1 MSQLEFPGVYV
12 EDVGL
17 LAMGTLKLNEKS
29 LSFKSEKGGKSV
41 NINGDDIDG
50 LKWQK
55 LGNKPGLRVGVSD
68 GAVHRFGGFKDT
80 DLEKLQKFTDAAWSQ
95 PIEQSN
101 LFIKGWSYGQAEV
114 KGRNIEFSWE
124 DKPIFEIPCT
134 NVSNVTA
141 NKNEAVLEFHQNDNS
156 QVSLMEMRF
165 HMPVDAETEDDVD
178 KVEEFKKAVLAF
190 AGLEAEA
197 EQPICLLTD
206 ILCTTPRGRYDIK
219 VYPTSIALH
228 GKTYDYKIPIKSINR
243 LFLVPHKDG
252 RSVFFVLSLNPPIR
266 QGQTR
271 YSYLIMDFPKDE
283 EQDLELA
290 LTDEQ
295 LAQSNGALE
304 RTMEGALY
312 KSVSAIFKSI
322 CNLKITEPGR
332 FIGHSG
338 TPAIQCT
345 HRQNPG
351 LLYPLE
357 KGFLF
362 IHKPAMYIRFE
373 DVSSCHLARSDGGTV
388 TRTVDFEVDL
398 KSGAPIIFNAMEKE
412 ENNKLF
418 DYLSKKSIKI
428 RNPARVESRAAES
441 SDEEPDRYKAAVKAE
456 GLQKDDDS
464 DDETDEDYDLDQ
476 DLKRKKTEKDSS
488 EGSASE
494 PDDEYDSGSEQDSSG
509 TGESEPESE
518 SETPAKKSK
527 RSEPREKREKKEKKE
542 GKRGKKDK
550 KEKDPNAP
558 KRASTAYFQWF
569 TANRLKI
576 KEDGDS
582 VADVAKKGGAKW
594 KSMSAEEKKEWEEL
608 AEKDKARYEAEMKE
622 YKKNGGGASSSSSKP
637 SSSSK
642 KSSGPSSSK
651 AKSKEY
657 ISDSDD
663 SDDEEPKKK
672 EKKAAPKE
680 DSGESDGSEG
690 GSDASDA
697 SEDDSD

>member
-1 MSQLEFPGVYV
+1 MEFPGVYI

-17 LAMGTLKLNEKS
+17 LAPGTLRLTDKS
-29 LSFKSEKGGKSV
+29 ISFKGDKGGKSV
-41 NINGDDIDG
+41 TIQSADIQR

-55 LGNKPGLRVGVSD
+55 LGNKPGLRVGTTD
-68 GAVHRFGGFKDT
+68 GGLHRFGGFKDA
-80 DLEKLQKFTDAAWSQ
+80 DMEKIQEFTESSYSKRIDPS
-95 PIEQSN
+95 P

-114 KGRNIEFSWE
+114 KGKSIEFSWE
-124 DKPIFEIPCT
+124 EKPLFEIPCT

-141 NKNEAVLEFHQNDNS
+141 NKNEAVLEFHQNDDS
-156 QVSLMEMRF
+156 QISLMEMRF
-165 HMPVDAETEDDVD
+165 HMPTDPDNEDDVD
-178 KVEEFKKAVLAF
+178 QVEEFKKAVLAY
-190 AGLEAEA
+190 AGLEAET

-271 YSYLIMDFPKDE
+271 YSYLIFDFPKDE
-283 EQDLELA
+283 EQEMELA

-295 LAQSNGALE
+295 LDAANGSLD
-304 RTMEGALY
+304 RKMDGPIY
-312 KSVSAIFKSI
+312 KTVSALFKNI
-322 CNLKITEPGR
+322 CNLKVTEPGR
-332 FIGHSG
+332 FIGSSG
-338 TPAIQCT
+338 TPAIQCS

-373 DVSSCHLARSDGGTV
+373 DISSCHLARSDGGTV

-418 DYLSKKSIKI
+418 DYLNKKNIKV
-428 RNPARVESRAAES
+428 RNPNKVETRAES
-441 SDEEPDRYKAAVKAE
+441 SDDEIDPYKAAVKAE
-456 GLQKDDDS
+456 GRSKDDS
-464 DDETDEDYDLDQ
+464 DDESTDEDYDLDQ
-476 DLKRKKTEKDSS
+476 DLKRKAKEKDSS

-509 TGESEPESE
+509 TGESEPDSE
-518 SETPAKKSK
+518 EDVPKKK
-527 RSEPREKREKKEKKE
+527 KEKVEKKE
-542 GKRGKKDK
+542 GKGKKGKKD
-550 KEKDPNAP
+550 KDPNAP
-558 KRASTAYFQWF
+558 KRASSAYFHWF
-569 TANRLKI
+569 TANRLSL
-576 KEDGDS
+576 KEEGDS
-582 VADVAKKGGAKW
+582 VADVAKKAGQKW
-594 KSMSAEEKKEWEEL
+594 KTMTAEEKKEWEAK
-608 AEKDKARYEAEMKE
+608 AEKDKARYESEMKE
-622 YKKNGGGASSSSSKP
+622 YKKSGGGASSKSSKP
-637 SSSSK
+637 SSSSSSK

-651 AKSKEY
+651 AISKEY

-663 SDDEEPKKK
+663 SDEEPKKK
-672 EKKAAPKE
+672 EKKSAPKE
-680 DSGESDGSEG
+680 EEEEESDDSEAGSDGSDE
-690 GSDASDA
+690 
-697 SEDDSD
+697 SEDSD

>member
-17 LAMGTLKLNEKS
+17 LAIGTLKLTDKN
-29 LSFKSEKGGKSV
+29 LSFRGDKGGKSV
-41 NINGDDIDG
+41 TVQGSDIRK

-55 LGNKPGLRVGVSD
+55 LGNKPGLRVGCSD

-80 DLEKLQKFTDAAWSQ
+80 DLDKLKQFTDSAWSQ
-95 PIEQSN
+95 SIEPSP

-114 KGRNIEFSWE
+114 KGKNIEFNWE

-141 NKNEAVLEFHQNDNS
+141 NKNEAVLEFHQNDAS
-156 QVSLMEMRF
+156 QISLMEMRF
-165 HMPVDAETEDDVD
+165 HIPVDGENEDEVD
-178 KVEEFKKAVLAF
+178 KVEEFKQAVLAF

-197 EQPICLLTD
+197 EQPICLLSD
-206 ILCTTPRGRYDIK
+206 VLCTTPRGRYEIK

-243 LFLVPHKDG
+243 LFLVPHKDA

-271 YSYLIMDFPKDE
+271 YSYLIMDFQKDE
-283 EQDLELA
+283 EQEMELA

-295 LAQSNGALE
+295 LESSNGTLQ
-304 RTMEGALY
+304 RTMDGPIY
-312 KSVSAIFKSI
+312 KIVSALFKSL
-322 CNLKITEPGR
+322 CNLKVTEPGR
-332 FIGHSG
+332 FVGNSG
-338 TPAIQCT
+338 TPAVQCS
-345 HRQNPG
+345 HRQNAG
-351 LLYPLE
+351 FLYPLE

-373 DVSSCHLARSDGGTV
+373 DISSCHLARSDGGTV

-398 KSGAPIIFNAMEKE
+398 KSGGPIIFNAMDKE

-418 DYLSKKSIKI
+418 DYLNKKNIKV
-428 RNPARVESRAAES
+428 RNPARVDGGRGAGAVD
-441 SDEEPDRYKAAVKAE
+441 SDDEIDPYKAAVKAE
-456 GLQKDDDS
+456 GRAKDDS
-464 DDETDEDYDLDQ
+464 DDESTDEDYDLDQ
-476 DLKRKKTEKDSS
+476 DLKRKAKEKDSS

-509 TGESEPESE
+509 TGESEPDSE
-518 SETPAKKSK
+518 EDVPAKRQKK
-527 RSEPREKREKKEKKE
+527 EKREKKEKSEKKE
-542 GKRGKKDK
+542 GKKGKKD
-550 KEKDPNAP
+550 KDPNAP
-558 KRASTAYFQWF
+558 KRATSAYLLWLN
-569 TANRLKI
+569 ANRASLK
-576 KEDGDS
+576 EEGDS
-582 VADVAKKGGAKW
+582 VADVAKKGGQKW
-594 KSMSAEEKKEWEEL
+594 KAMSADDKKEWE
-608 AEKDKARYEAEMKE
+608 AKYEKEKVRYEAEMKE
-622 YKKNGGGASSSSSKP
+622 YKKNGGGASSSKG
-637 SSSSK
+637 SSSAK

-651 AKSKEY
+651 AVSKEF

-663 SDDEEPKKK
+663 SDDEEEAPKKK

-680 DSGESDGSEG
+680 ESEEDSDGGASG
-690 GSDASDA
+690 GSDE
-697 SEDDSD
+697 SEDSD

>member
-1 MSQLEFPGVYV
+1 MEFPGVYL
-12 EDVGL
+12 EDMGL
-17 LAMGTLKLNEKS
+17 LALGTLKLTDKS
-29 LSFKSEKGGKSV
+29 LSFKSEKGGRSV
-41 NINGDDIDG
+41 TVAGDDIDG

-55 LGNKPGLRVGVSD
+55 LGNKPGLRVGVND
-68 GAVHRFGGFKDT
+68 GNVHRFGGLQDA
-80 DLEKLQKFTDAAWSQ
+80 DLERLQKFTDAHWSR

-141 NKNEAVLEFHQNDNS
+141 NKNEAVLEFHQNDNA
-156 QVSLMEMRF
+156 QIALMEMRF
-165 HMPVDAETEDDVD
+165 HMPVDAETEEDVD
-178 KVEEFKKAVLAF
+178 KVEEFKKAVLAY
-190 AGLEAEA
+190 AGLEAET
-197 EQPICLLTD
+197 EQPIVLLTD

-283 EQDLELA
+283 EQELELS

-295 LAQSNGALE
+295 LEESNGALK
-304 RTMEGALY
+304 RTMDGPIY
-312 KSVSAIFKSI
+312 KTVSVVFKAI

-362 IHKPAMYIRFE
+362 IHKPAMYLRYE

-388 TRTVDFEVDL
+388 TRTVDFEVDM
-398 KSGAPIIFNAMEKE
+398 KSGGPIIFNTMEKE

-418 DYLSKKSIKI
+418 DYLSKKNIKI
-428 RNPARVESRAAES
+428 RNPTRVDARAAES
-441 SDEEPDRYKAAVKAE
+441 SDDEIDPYKAAVKAE
-456 GLQKDDDS
+456 GRKRDESDDDES
-464 DDETDEDYDLDQ
+464 TDEDYDLDK
-476 DLKRKKTEKDSS
+476 DLKDRKTKEKDSS

-509 TGESEPESE
+509 TGESEPDSE
-518 SETPAKKSK
+518 EDVPSKKRKSDPK
-527 RSEPREKREKKEKKE
+527 EKREKKEKKE
-542 GKRGKKDK
+542 KEGGKKGK

-558 KRASTAYFQWF
+558 KRAQSAYFHWF
-569 TANRLKI
+569 NANRLSL

-582 VADVAKKGGAKW
+582 VADVAKKAGAKW
-594 KSMSAEEKKEWEEL
+594 KTLGAEDKKEWEAK
-608 AEKDKARYEAEMKE
+608 AEKDKTRYETEMKE
-622 YKKNGGGASSSSSKP
+622 YRKSGGGGSSSSKP
-637 SSSSK
+637 TTSSK
-642 KSSGPSSSK
+642 KSSGPSTSK
-651 AKSKEY
+651 AISKEY

-663 SDDEEPKKK
+663 SDEEEKPKKK

-680 DSGESDGSEG
+680 ESEDEEEESEA
-690 GSDASDA
+690 SDASD
-697 SEDDSD
+697 SD